1 MGKKSLG
8 ITAILV
14 SAVYFGF
21 IPLFVKLAYS
31 NGATTMTAAFFR
43 FAGTVPFLWFY
54 LKLKGIDI
62 KVSFSELKR
71 IALVSVFGYCGTAA
85 LLFKSYNYISSGV
98 ATTVHFLYPAV
109 TVFAA
114 VFIYKKNLS
123 STRLIC
129 MFLCIIGIVMFHDG
143 GMGKSLTGILLS
155 AGSALTY
162 GFYTIYLG
170 NNDIGEMNS
179 LKLLF
184 HMSWIGALMMLALGA
199 LSGDIDFSFNP
210 VSWGVMI
217 SVSVLTT
224 FIGAF
229 GYQTG
234 VRYVGSE
241 NAAMLSTFEPITSI
255 IVGVAV
261 YDEAF
266 TVKTA
271 IGCAAIIIST
281 LLIAR
286 SKEQ

>member
-1 MGKKSLG
+1 MGKRSLG
-8 ITAILV
+8 IAAILV
-14 SAVYFGF
+14 SAIYFGF
-21 IPLFVKLAYS
+21 IPLFVKVAYA

-43 FAGTVPFLWFY
+43 FAGTLPFLWVY
-54 LKLKGIDI
+54 LRARGIDI
-62 KVSFSELKR
+62 KVSLSELRR
-71 IALVSVFGYCGTAA
+71 IALISVFGYCGTAA
-85 LLFKSYNYISSGV
+85 LLFTSYKYISSGV

-114 VFIYKKNLS
+114 IFIYKKKMS
-123 STRLIC
+123 SVKLIC
-129 MFLCIIGIVMFHDG
+129 MALCIIGIVMFHDG
-143 GMGKSLTGILLS
+143 GIGKSLLGIILS
-155 AGSALTY
+155 AASALTY

-184 HMSWIGALMMLALGA
+184 HMSWIGTLMMLALGA
-199 LSGDIDFSFNP
+199 VTGDLDFSYNP

-217 SVSVLTT
+217 TVSVLTT

-255 IVGVAV
+255 VVGVMV

-266 TVKTA
+266 TVRTA
-271 IGCAAIIIST
+271 VGCAAIIIST

-286 SKEQ
+286 SKE

>member
-1 MGKKSLG
+1 MAKRSLG
-8 ITAILV
+8 IAAILV

-21 IPLFVKLAYS
+21 IPLFVKIAYA

-54 LKLKGIDI
+54 LRLKGTDI
-62 KVSFSELKR
+62 RVNLSELRR

-85 LLFKSYNYISSGV
+85 LLFTSYNYISSGV

-114 VFIYKKNLS
+114 VFIYKKRLS
-123 STRLIC
+123 SIKLIC
-129 MFLCIIGIVMFHDG
+129 MLLCIIGIVMFHDG
-143 GMGKSLTGILLS
+143 GLGKSLTGIILS

-170 NNDIGEMNS
+170 NNEIGEMNS

-184 HMSWIGALMMLALGA
+184 HMSWIGAVMMFVLGA
-199 LSGDIDFSFNP
+199 LTGNIDFSFNP
-210 VSWGVMI
+210 ISWGVMI

-255 IVGVAV
+255 VVGVLIYGEPFNA
-261 YDEAF
+261 
-266 TVKTA
+266 KTA
-271 IGCAAIIIST
+271 AGCAAIIIST
-281 LLIAR
+281 LLIAG
-286 SKEQ
+286 SKE